1 MKNKIYNFLENG
13 SLITIGF
20 IAYLVIGIFGSSIL
34 YLLDYITFNYD
45 VLNHKNL
52 LLGFTI
58 SILFTILFT
67 NVLSNIRKNEKFWKY
82 SEQVQD
88 LIDNAK
94 TKKDFENIY
103 TNNYPELI
111 NLAVGGQHITEV
123 KRIKTILE
131 TTLKYIK

>member
-1 MKNKIYNFLENG
+1 MKNKIYNFLDNG
-13 SLITIGF
+13 NLI
-20 IAYLVIGIFGSSIL
+20 LV
-34 YLLDYITFNYD
+34 YIISYI
-45 VLNHKNL
+45 
-52 LLGFTI
+52 TI
-58 SILFTILFT
+58 SILTSSSVYGLSYLVNDDVSKLFIQDYIYLKFGFIFGFIFSLLF
-67 NVLSNIRKNEKFWKY
+67 VLMVYNQRKKQKFWRY

-123 KRIKTILE
+123 KRIKTIL
-131 TTLKYIK
+131 